1 MRKMLTLGALVMLVS
16 ITGFASPQQLLYGDN
31 ATGGAPYIYQIDP
44 TTGNILNTFTNTS
57 GINGRGAVV
66 VGNILYYTDATDN
79 NVYKY
84 DISTQTNL
92 GVAFSVAGSSALSTM
107 AYDGTN
113 FWIGDYSGTN
123 HAYLYTPTGT
133 LLNTIS
139 LANCTGFCDGLE
151 FFKMGGTGYLI
162 SNRCDAF
169 CGTYDVYDL
178 NGNLVTPG
186 LITTPNGEGTGIA
199 YDGTHFFVSN
209 IFGGQVWEYSNT
221 GTLLNTLTL
230 TGYPNGFSPLVEDLS
245 FNYQQVLGT
254 PEPGTLVMLGTG
266 VLGLASVIRRR
277 IRL

>member
-1 MRKMLTLGALVMLVS
+1 MRKMLTLGALVVLVS
-16 ITGFASPQQLLYGDN
+16 ITSFASPQQLLYGDN
-31 ATGGAPYIYQIDP
+31 ADNGSPYIYQIDP

-57 GINGRGAVV
+57 GFNGRGAVV
-66 VGNILYYTDATDN
+66 VGNILYYTDAGDN

-84 DISTQTNL
+84 DISTQSNL
-92 GVAFSVAGSSALSTM
+92 GVAFSVAGSRALSTI

-123 HAYLYTPTGT
+123 HAYLYSPTGT
-133 LLNTIS
+133 LLNTVS
-139 LANCTGFCDGLE
+139 LGNCTGFCDGLE
-151 FFKMGGTGYLI
+151 FFKMGSTGFLI

-178 NGNLVTPG
+178 NGNLVTAN
-186 LITTPNGEGTGIA
+186 LFTTPNGEGTGIA

-221 GTLLNTLTL
+221 GVLLNTLTL
-230 TGYPNGFSPLVEDLS
+230 SGFNPNTPPLVEDLS

-266 VLGLASVIRRR
+266 VLGIAGLIRRK

>member
-1 MRKMLTLGALVMLVS
+1 MRKLLLLGALVML
-16 ITGFASPQQLLYGDN
+16 TGLSSFAAPTQLLYGDN
-31 ATGGAPYIYQIDP
+31 ADFGSPYIYQIDP
-44 TTGNILNTFTNTS
+44 ATGNILNTFSNTS
-57 GINGRGAVV
+57 GFNGRGAVV
-66 VGNILYYTDATDN
+66 VGNTLYYTDSGDN

-84 DISTQTNL
+84 DIPTQTNL
-92 GVAFSVAGSSALSTM
+92 GIAFTVAGSSALSTM
-107 AYDGTN
+107 AFDGTN

-139 LANCTGFCDGLE
+139 LSNCTGFCDGLE
-151 FFKMGGTGYLI
+151 FFKMGSSGFLI

-209 IFGGQVWEYSNT
+209 IFGGTVWEFTNT
-221 GTLLNTLTL
+221 GTLINTLTL
-230 TGYPNGFSPLVEDLS
+230 SGFSSNFPPLVEDLS

-266 VLGLASVIRRR
+266 VLGLAGMLRRKIQR
-277 IRL
+277 

>member
-1 MRKMLTLGALVMLVS
+1 MRKLLLLGSLVMLVS
-16 ITGFASPQQLLYGDN
+16 IAGFATPQQLLYGDN
-31 ATGGAPYIYQIDP
+31 ADFGAPYIYQIDP

-57 GINGRGAVV
+57 GFNGRGAVV
-66 VGNILYYTDATDN
+66 VGNTLYYTDASDN

-84 DISTQTNL
+84 DIPTQTNL
-92 GVAFSVAGSSALSTM
+92 GIAFSVAGSSALSTI
-107 AYDGTN
+107 AFDGTN

-133 LLNTIS
+133 LLNTITLS
-139 LANCTGFCDGLE
+139 NCSGFCDGLE
-151 FFKMGGTGYLI
+151 FFKVGGTGFLI

-178 NGNLVTPG
+178 NGNLVTSN
-186 LITTPNGEGTGIA
+186 LFTTPNGEGTGIA
-199 YDGTHFFVSN
+199 YDGSHFFVSN

-230 TGYPNGFSPLVEDLS
+230 SGYPGSNPPLVEDLS

-254 PEPGTLVMLGTG
+254 PEPGTLVMFGSG
-266 VLGLASVIRRR
+266 ALGLAGLLRRKFR
-277 IRL
+277 M